1 MDKHPV
7 EESEHRRW
15 LTRPRLHIQSLVI
28 ENFNTARKGT
38 LFLEDVGKL
47 PTQTVSDIL
56 KSPF

>member
-38 LFLEDVGKL
+38 LFLEDVVLEVNYQHK
-47 PTQTVSDIL
+47 Q
-56 KSPF
+56 